1 MQEKYRPEELLYRM
15 GHSTRAMSAF
25 FSMEEEER
33 EAALARIGMAENLA
47 RAQDQLDREMARL
60 EALGSNEYGMTE

>member
-1 MQEKYRPEELLYRM
+1 MQEKPRPEDLLYRM

-33 EAALARIGMAENLA
+33 DATLARIGMAENLA
-47 RAQDQLDREMARL
+47 RTQEQIDKEMTRLD
-60 EALGSNEYGMTE
+60 ALGTNELGMTE